1 MNLKFLIFINGNSN
15 SCRSIIFFLKTFF
28 RFWLIGR
35 HLLFWETI
43 LISSKHGW
51 GTSLASMES
60 IIYVSNLLNW
70 YFRIYFGDLLF
81 SIILNL
87 ICWLSRILFLHLSFY
102 LKCSFFRKR
111 SNSCWNCV
119 REILHIEIDL
129 SNYNYN
135 QKKII
140 W

>member
-1 MNLKFLIFINGNSN
+1 MTFKFFIIINGNCN

-28 RFWLIGR
+28 RFWLIRG
-35 HLLFWETI
+35 HLLFREPI

-51 GTSLASMES
+51 GTSLASMQS
-60 IIYVSNLLNW
+60 IISELLC
-70 YFRIYFGDLLF
+70 FRIYFGDLLF
-81 SIILNL
+81 SIILNFF
-87 ICWLSRILFLHLSFY
+87 CWLSRILLLHLSLY

-111 SNSCWNCV
+111 SNCCWYCV
-119 REILHIEIDL
+119 REILHIYL

-135 QKKII
+135 QKKLI

>member
-1 MNLKFLIFINGNSN
+1 MNLKFLIIINGNSN

-51 GTSLASMES
+51 GTSLASMQS
-60 IIYVSNLLNW
+60 IISELLC
-70 YFRIYFGDLLF
+70 FRIYFGDLLF
-81 SIILNL
+81 SIILNFF
-87 ICWLSRILFLHLSFY
+87 CWLSRILLLHLSLY

-111 SNSCWNCV
+111 SNCCWYCV
-119 REILHIEIDL
+119 REILHIYL

-135 QKKII
+135 QKKLI

>member
-1 MNLKFLIFINGNSN
+1 MTLKFFIIIQTS
-15 SCRSIIFFLKTFF
+15 SCRSIILFLKTFF
-28 RFWLIGR
+28 RFWLIRR
-35 HLLFWETI
+35 HLLFRETI

-51 GTSLASMES
+51 GTSLASMQS
-60 IIYVSNLLNW
+60 IISELL

-81 SIILNL
+81 SIILNFF
-87 ICWLSRILFLHLSFY
+87 CWLSRILLLHLSLY

-111 SNSCWNCV
+111 SNCCWYCV
-119 REILHIEIDL
+119 REILHIYL

-135 QKKII
+135 QKKLI

>member
-1 MNLKFLIFINGNSN
+1 MTLKFFIIIQTS
-15 SCRSIIFFLKTFF
+15 SCRSIILFLKTFF
-28 RFWLIGR
+28 RFWLIRR
-35 HLLFWETI
+35 HLLFRETI

-51 GTSLASMES
+51 GTSLASMQS
-60 IIYVSNLLNW
+60 IISELLC
-70 YFRIYFGDLLF
+70 FRIYFGDLLF
-81 SIILNL
+81 SIILNFF
-87 ICWLSRILFLHLSFY
+87 CWLSRILLLHLSLY

-111 SNSCWNCV
+111 SNCCWYCV
-119 REILHIEIDL
+119 REILHIYL